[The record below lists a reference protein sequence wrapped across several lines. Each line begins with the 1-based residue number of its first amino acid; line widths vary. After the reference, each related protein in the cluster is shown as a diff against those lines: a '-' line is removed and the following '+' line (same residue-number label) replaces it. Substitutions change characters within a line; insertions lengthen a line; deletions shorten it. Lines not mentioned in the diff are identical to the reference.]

1 MMRLMKPH
9 TITGI
14 FAIVTLVMLAAAGCG
29 NHDQASGGSGTM
41 TPEQIKQNA
50 QKQNDPASAPAT
62 AGAPAAPATH

>member
-1 MMRLMKPH
+1 
-9 TITGI
+9 
-14 FAIVTLVMLAAAGCG
+14 MLAAAGCG